1 MSITSD
7 PSGKDAFVTLRGIT
21 KRFGSV
27 VANQAVDLQV
37 HSGEVLALVGENGA
51 GKSTIVNML
60 SGLFMPDEGQILIE
74 DEIVR
79 LRSPSMAVQTGI
91 GTVHQHYMLV
101 PTLSALDNVALQQS
115 DLGLGRLDRAALAA
129 RVSQV
134 ASDLGFALDLDSRI
148 DSLDVAQQQRI
159 EIVKSMMHDVRLLIL
174 DEPTAVL
181 GADDKRHLFEVIA
194 RLKGQGTAV
203 ILITHKLE
211 DVFAIADRAVI
222 LRGGRVVATS
232 AVADL
237 TAAAI
242 VGHMVGTADSVTAET
257 IANGAHRRGVA
268 ATEQRVLCS
277 VRDVTLARAN
287 GSVAISGLNFDLNA
301 GEILALAGVDGNG
314 QSELVSCLAGIVRP
328 AAGTVECFGERSD
341 GRHWTA
347 ARLRMLGVRHVPEDR
362 RRYAI
367 VGQMDLIRNYL
378 LGKQDR
384 LGFFNWG
391 LIRARRLRETVVERL
406 AEYQVVA
413 PGPDA
418 LMNNLSGGNQQ
429 KTVLAR
435 ELDADT
441 RILLAGHPSRGLDIK
456 TIRFVHGVLEDAR
469 SAGMSILL
477 QSSDIDEIMAVADR
491 VVVFSGGRVFGPAAC
506 ASVNRSQLGSWIAGH
521 EKGPA

>member
-1 MSITSD
+1 MTSD
-7 PSGKDAFVTLRGIT
+7 VSEGFVTLRGIT

-27 VANQAVDLQV
+27 VANQSVDLQV
-37 HSGEVLALVGENGA
+37 QSGEVLALVGENGA

-60 SGLFMPDEGQILIE
+60 SGMFTPDEGQILIGGE
-74 DEIVR
+74 AVR
-79 LRSPSMAVQTGI
+79 LRSPLIAVQAGI

-115 DLGLGRLDRAALAA
+115 ELGLGHLDRKALAA
-129 RVSQV
+129 RVSRV
-134 ASDLGFALDLDSRI
+134 AADLGFTLDLDSRI

-232 AVADL
+232 DVADL
-237 TAAAI
+237 TATTI
-242 VGHMVGTADSVTAET
+242 VGHMVGTADNDKAEA
-257 IANGAHRRGVA
+257 IAKGAHRRGVA
-268 ATEQRVLCS
+268 STEQKPLCT
-277 VRDVTLARAN
+277 VRDLTLARAN

-314 QSELVSCLAGIVRP
+314 QSELVGCLAGMLRP
-328 AAGTVECFGERSD
+328 AGGTVACLGERSD
-341 GRHWTA
+341 GRRWTPG
-347 ARLRMLGVRHVPEDR
+347 RLRALGVRHVPEDR

-367 VGQMDLIRNYL
+367 VGQMNLMRNYM
-378 LGKQDR
+378 LGKQER
-384 LGFFNWG
+384 PWLFRWG
-391 LIRARRLRETVVERL
+391 LLRARRLRKAVVQRL

-418 LMNNLSGGNQQ
+418 LMQNLSGGNQQ

-435 ELDADT
+435 ELDAGT
-441 RILLAGHPSRGLDIK
+441 KILLAGHPSRGLDIK
-456 TIRFVHGVLEDAR
+456 TIRFVHGVLEEAR
-469 SAGMSILL
+469 SAGTAILL
-477 QSSDIDEIMAVADR
+477 QSSDIDEIVAVADR
-491 VVVFSGGRVFGPAAC
+491 VIVFSGGRVFGPAAC
-506 ASVNRSQLGSWIAGH
+506 ASVSRSQLGSWIAGH
-521 EKGPA
+521 EQVPA